1 MRFAKFLLQKALWSL
16 VTIVG
21 VVVITFWI
29 AYVIPADPV
38 AFMAGEGASTEQV
51 DELRARLG
59 LDQPLYLQLLYY
71 FERLLQGDLG
81 KSLFTSRPVVDD
93 LFARLPATLELTAVA
108 LVITVL
114 VGIPVGV
121 ISALHRNSWL
131 DQAIRFLTVSGFAI
145 ASFWLAI
152 MLQLYFAMYLDLLP
166 LGQRIGVD
174 APPTVTGFLLVDSVI
189 AGDGTAFWSALL
201 HLILPAMTL
210 AFPVTATIVRFT
222 RAGYLDALGKPF
234 VEYEKAMGMPR
245 SLIVWKYILRNAL
258 TSTITQ
264 FGLVSGVL
272 LGGSVVIERIFDWP
286 GIGIYTVDS
295 IIFSDYNAIIAATL
309 WVAIIYVVVNV
320 IVDALHRLVDPR
332 DVIG

>member
-16 VTIVG
+16 VTIIG
-21 VVVITFWI
+21 VVVITFCI

-38 AFMAGEGASTEQV
+38 AFMAGEGASTAQV
-51 DELRARLG
+51 DELRARLD
-59 LDQPLYLQLLYY
+59 LDQPLYLQLLFY

-81 KSLFTSRPVVDD
+81 KSLFTSRPVIDD
-93 LFARLPATLELTAVA
+93 LFARLPATLELTIAA

-131 DQAIRFLTVSGFAI
+131 DQAIRFVTVSGFAI

-166 LGQRIGVD
+166 LGQRIGVS

-189 AGDGTAFWSALL
+189 AGDGAAFWSALV
-201 HLILPAMTL
+201 HLVLPAMTL

-222 RAGYLDALGKPF
+222 RAGYLDALSKPF
-234 VEYEKAMGMPR
+234 VEYERAMGMPR

-295 IIFSDYNAIIAATL
+295 IIFSDYNAIVAVTL

>member
-295 IIFSDYNAIIAATL
+295 IIFSDYNAIIAVTL